1 VTLINV
7 LDDTELAVREER
19 QWPGRTESAS
29 RGQRTAARRDRDR
42 ILYAS
47 ALQRLAYV
55 TQVTAPE
62 AGHAFHNRLSHS
74 LKVAQVGR
82 RNAERLIGLAESGEI
97 TGSARDL
104 VQTIDPDSVEAACLA
119 HDLGHPPFG
128 HIAEMALHEEA
139 QGHVGDTFDAFE
151 GNAQTFRIL
160 TRLAVRDGENPGLNL
175 TRQTLDGVLKYPWP
189 HSKDPSQKANRKWGY
204 YGDDHEAFEFLRP
217 TGYRSQAKRRIEA
230 EIMDWADDL
239 TYAVHDVDDFF
250 RAGLIPLHRLQEP
263 KSSELEALRDRLT
276 EARDAEPAA
285 FPRSEANEDY
295 GIDELVDAVRQPLSL
310 YGPRVAYDHTIA
322 ERARMREF
330 GSRLITRYLD
340 AFQLAPTTDP
350 TSVLL
355 EIDPAIRRE
364 VEALKLL
371 VRVFVI
377 RRPGLGVVQHGQD
390 RVIRSLFKKYFEA
403 SSRGRS
409 GDRRLFP
416 PGAKERLERVG
427 DTAEER
433 ARVVIDLISGFT
445 ESGAIELYQRL
456 TGGWASSRAL
466 DATADSG

>member
-1 VTLINV
+1 VTLIDV
-7 LDDTELAVREER
+7 VDGSELAAREER
-19 QWPGRTESAS
+19 QWAGRPEAAS
-29 RGQRTAARRDRDR
+29 RGYRTAAQRDRDR
-42 ILYAS
+42 ILYCS

-62 AGHAFHNRLSHS
+62 AGHAFHNRFSHS

-97 TGSARDL
+97 VGTAADL
-104 VQTIDPDSVEAACLA
+104 VRTIDPDSVEAACLA

-128 HIAEMALHEEA
+128 HIAEEALHEEA
-139 QGHVGDTFDAFE
+139 QSVVGHTFDAFE

-160 TRLAVRDGENPGLNL
+160 TRLSVRDGENPGLNL

-189 HSKDPSQKANRKWGY
+189 HSKNRADKANRKWGY
-204 YGDDHEAFEFLRP
+204 YADDRDAFEFVRP
-217 TGYRSQAKRRIEA
+217 GGGRVQGKRRIEA

-250 RAGLIPLHRLQEP
+250 RAGLIPLHRLQDP
-263 KSSELEALRDRLT
+263 GSSELEVLYERLT
-276 EARDAEPAA
+276 EAREAESTT
-285 FPRSEANEDY
+285 FPEYEIED
-295 GIDELVDAVRQPLSL
+295 LVRAVREPLSL

-340 AFQLAPTTDP
+340 AFRLAPTDDP
-350 TSVLL
+350 AAVSL
-355 EIDPAIRRE
+355 EVDAAIRRE

-377 RRPGLGVVQHGQD
+377 RRPGLGVVQHGQE
-390 RVIRSLFKKYFEA
+390 RVIRGLFQKYFTA
-403 SSRGRS
+403 SSHGRS

-416 PGAKERLERVG
+416 PGAKERLERAG
-427 DTAEER
+427 DAAEER

-445 ESGAIELYQRL
+445 ESGAIELHQRL
-456 TGGWASSRAL
+456 TGGWTSPRAL